1 MTGGHVGKGL
11 MQESMLADRKWQFPE
26 ALGRAGLGAGAV
38 SGHRN
43 RALVLGSTL
52 ERGPGQPEAVILT
65 AGQCILSAPGKARET
80 VLTEPGDVS
89 SCTWGF

>member
-43 RALVLGSTL
+43 RALVLGSTP
-52 ERGPGQPEAVILT
+52 ERGPGQPEASVILT
-65 AGQCILSAPGKARET
+65 AGQCILSAPGKKQEKQY
-80 VLTEPGDVS
+80 
-89 SCTWGF
+89 

>member
-43 RALVLGSTL
+43 RALVLGSTP
-52 ERGPGQPEAVILT
+52 EKGAWAARGISDPYSWPVYPECSWKSKRNSID
-65 AGQCILSAPGKARET
+65 R
-80 VLTEPGDVS
+80 DR
-89 SCTWGF
+89 